1 MFAPVRTARMHAGG
15 SWRVSASEPSKGRG
29 AAARSSISISIS
41 GSGFARVC
49 ASECVRACVCEGC
62 RGERRGEAD
71 AAGLPGEE
79 AGAGEQTQ
87 PLSSTAGQPG
97 AKDAVAQSGAAGTG
111 GETWVV
117 VVVVVGALSM
127 PGGGL
132 LLEP

>member
-15 SWRVSASEPSKGRG
+15 SWLVSASEPSKGRG
-29 AAARSSISISIS
+29 AAARSSSISIS

-49 ASECVRACVCEGC
+49 ASECVRACVCEGW

-87 PLSSTAGQPG
+87 PLSSTAGEPG
-97 AKDAVAQSGAAGTG
+97 AKDAVAQSGAAGSG
-111 GETWVV
+111 GRL
-117 VVVVVGALSM
+117 GR
-127 PGGGL
+127 
-132 LLEP
+132 